1 MKEIEIEWCPTKEMV
16 ANFMSNPL
24 QGSHFRRLRD
34 LIMGM
39 PSIKKAKIPRKGMSS
54 VKKAKIPRKSTVA
67 VTKRDGGIKVKH
79 MGDLSAQHFWRT
91 VGTTL
96 RGNLTLVSTT

>member
-1 MKEIEIEWCPTKEMV
+1 
-16 ANFMSNPL
+16 
-24 QGSHFRRLRD
+24 

-39 PSIKKAKIPRKGMSS
+39 TSIKKAKIPSKGMSS
-54 VKKAKIPRKSTVA
+54 VKKAKIPRESTVT
-67 VTKRDGGIKVKH
+67 VTKRDGRMKVKH
-79 MGDLSAQHFWRT
+79 VGDLSVQHFWRT